1 MDYQGLLPFCRS
13 DAQREVIEACLE
25 YGTQKKAAQ
34 VLGKNKRG
42 VERILQR
49 VKQYAATQ
57 GYSPDHDMTRTAP
70 AGYGVKGV
78 STLYNADGEVAA
90 QWVKTT
96 QDGQRLEL
104 LRDAAC
110 GVFEDIKPLP
120 KVKAPKRCYKDLLAI
135 YPMGDPHLGM
145 YAWGEEAGED
155 FDLETCSR
163 DLLAAVDRL
172 VDVAPPAEVAIILN
186 LGDFFHSD
194 TMDNKTRRSGNV
206 LDVDT
211 RWAKVLETGLE
222 VMVRCIR
229 RALEKHKRV
238 IVRNNIGNHDE
249 HTSLML
255 SIALRSYFKDNSR
268 VEIDASPNPFWYF
281 RHGKCLLGSTHGDRT
296 KPAALPEIMAA
307 DRGKDWGETLYHFWY
322 TGHIHHQSKHE
333 FRACTVE
340 SFRTLASSDAW
351 HHGQGYRSGRD
362 MRCIVHHGEHGEVE
376 SHRVGIES
384 L

>member
-1 MDYQGLLPFCRS
+1 LYKELEPY
-13 DAQREVIEACLE
+13 AQTESQRQVIAALISQ
-25 YGTQKKAAQ
+25 GTQAKAAKF
-34 VLGKNKRG
+34 LGRNRRG
-42 VERILQR
+42 VERTLRR
-49 VKQYAATQ
+49 VRDYAALKGFAPEHGMTQ
-57 GYSPDHDMTRTAP
+57 TAP
-70 AGYGVKGV
+70 QGFSVRGT
-78 STLYNADGEVAA
+78 STLYNTETGEAKL
-90 QWVKTT
+90 QWVKTG
-96 QDGQRLEL
+96 QDADRLEL
-104 LRDAAC
+104 LREAALSC
-110 GVFEDIKPLP
+110 FEDVQPLP
-120 KVKAPKRCYKDLLAI
+120 KIPTPQRANKDLLAV

-145 YAWGEEAGED
+145 LAIASEAGED
-155 FDLETCSR
+155 FDLKIGARE
-163 DLLAAVDRL
+163 LFAAVDRL
-172 VDVAPPAEVAIILN
+172 VEIAPAAETAVILN

-194 TMDNKTRRSGNV
+194 SMENRTRRSGNA

-211 RWAKVLETGLE
+211 RWSKVLETGLE
-222 VMVRCIR
+222 IMVRCVR

-249 HTSLML
+249 HTSIML
-255 SIALRSYFKDNSR
+255 SIAMRSYFRENKR
-268 VEIDASPNPFWYF
+268 VEIDTSPNPFWYF

-307 DRGKDWGETLYHFWY
+307 DRSQDWGATDHRFWY

-362 MRCIVHHGEHGEVE
+362 MRCIVHHSEFGEIE
-376 SHRVGIES
+376 SHRVGVES